1 MTRFKFPED
10 MPIENMMVSRTL
22 ENAQSRIEGF
32 HFDSRKHTL
41 EFDDVLNVQRT
52 TVYNRRKHILAGSHE
67 DLEKELE
74 MIMQE
79 TTFKEIEDIIEE
91 KKNLVGEQNFYETL
105 RRIALYSIDIHWQ
118 EHLELMDYA
127 RSSTSLRAF
136 GQREPLVEYKKEGL
150 KLYHDFEYATQS
162 NIIDLIKTIDIAK

>member
-1 MTRFKFPED
+1 
-10 MPIENMMVSRTL
+10 
-22 ENAQSRIEGF
+22 
-32 HFDSRKHTL
+32 
-41 EFDDVLNVQRT
+41 
-52 TVYNRRKHILAGSHE
+52 
-67 DLEKELE
+67 
-74 MIMQE
+74 
-79 TTFKEIEDIIEE
+79 
-91 KKNLVGEQNFYETL
+91 L